1 LASTGESLFADFATA
16 RFVQLYLYVHR
27 VEGLAPGVCLYWPEH
42 GELEKIREGDQ
53 RLVTA
58 ALSW

>member
-1 LASTGESLFADFATA
+1 VKEPLFADFATA
-16 RFVQLYLYVHR
+16 RFVHLYLYIHR
-27 VEGLAPGVCLYWPEH
+27 VEGLAPGVYLYWPEH
-42 GELEKIREGDQ
+42 VELEKIREGDQ